1 MELTVDQARFFSAL
15 SMAASVA
22 DKRGST
28 PVLSHVLLDAQSD
41 QTLYCSATDTKIYLR
56 QTVPAAIERTGSLTI
71 AVKHLLAVTKT
82 LHAGSLQL
90 SAMDDDRLAL
100 KSGRSKFQI
109 VGLPEREF
117 PSDPFIPE
125 LEYSEIQ
132 VAPLLHLIQKT
143 LFSVCTD
150 EARLNLN
157 GALLHIQGD
166 HATMVSTDGHR
177 LTRCVAKIENLQSEH
192 SNPII
197 SRKGLIELKKVLE
210 KAETS
215 IHLAITD
222 QYLFAK
228 TKDLSFAIRLLDV
241 TFPPYERVIP
251 ETHKRRV
258 ELPRKELILALRSA
272 EVIAPD
278 KTPTVRLEFSASE
291 LVVTADN
298 PDLGVSTQS
307 LEIEMEGEA
316 ITTGFNARYL
326 IEALE
331 ATPGDFVVLQ
341 LQGELDPCRIE
352 PTSQD
357 QDLEFTAV
365 VMPIRIEQRSSSNT

>member
-1 MELTVDQARFFSAL
+1 MDLSVDQARFFSAL

-28 PVLSHVLLDAQSD
+28 PVLSNVLLDAQSD
-41 QTLYCSATDTKIYLR
+41 GTLYCSATDTKIYLR
-56 QTVPAAIERTGSLTI
+56 QRIPAAIERTGSLTV

-90 SAMDDDRLAL
+90 EAMEDDRLAL
-100 KSGRSKFQI
+100 QSGRSKFQI
-109 VGLPEREF
+109 LGLPEREF
-117 PSDPFIPE
+117 PSAPFVDE
-125 LEYSEIQ
+125 LKYCEIKT
-132 VAPLLHLIQKT
+132 APLLNLIQKT

-157 GALLHIQGD
+157 GALLDLRGEQ
-166 HATMVSTDGHR
+166 ATMVSTDGHR
-177 LTRCVAKIENLQSEH
+177 LTRCVAKIENLESDEPK
-192 SNPII
+192 PII

-210 KAETS
+210 RAEKS
-215 IHLAITD
+215 IQIGITN

-228 TKDLSFAIRLLDV
+228 TSDLNFAIRLLDV

-251 ETHKRRV
+251 ETHARKV
-258 ELPRKELILALRSA
+258 ELPRKELISALRSA

-278 KTPTVRLEFSASE
+278 KTPTVRLQFTETE
-291 LVVTADN
+291 LIVTADN
-298 PDLGVSTQS
+298 PELGVSTQS
-307 LEIEMEGEA
+307 LEIEMHGDPL
-316 ITTGFNARYL
+316 TTGFNARYL

-331 ATPGDFVVLQ
+331 ATPGDFVFLHF
-341 LQGELDPCRIE
+341 QGELDPCRIE

-357 QDLEFTAV
+357 LDLEFTAV
-365 VMPIRIEQRSSSNT
+365 VMPIRIEQRANG

>member
-1 MELTVDQARFFSAL
+1 MDLTVDQARFFSAL

-22 DKRGST
+22 DKRGTT
-28 PVLSHVLLDAQSD
+28 PVLSNVLLDAQSD
-41 QTLYCSATDTKIYLR
+41 GSLYCNATDTKIYLR
-56 QTVPAAIERTGSLTI
+56 QQLPAAIERTGSLTV

-90 SAMDDDRLAL
+90 QGMDDDRLAL
-100 KSGRSKFQI
+100 QSGRSKFQI

-117 PSDPFIPE
+117 PSAPFVDDLKYNE
-125 LEYSEIQ
+125 VK
-132 VAPLLHLIQKT
+132 VAPLLSLIQKT

-157 GALLHIQGD
+157 GALLHLQGE

-177 LTRCVAKIENLQSEH
+177 LTRCVAKIENLDSEH
-192 SNPII
+192 PKPII

-210 KAETS
+210 KAEKS

-222 QYLFAK
+222 TYLFAK
-228 TKDLSFAIRLLDV
+228 TADLSFAIRLLDV

-251 ETHKRRV
+251 ESHSRKV
-258 ELPRKELILALRSA
+258 ELPRKELISALRSA

-278 KTPTVRLEFSASE
+278 KTPTVRLQFTETE

-298 PDLGVSTQS
+298 PELGVSTQS
-307 LEIEMEGEA
+307 LEIEMQGEPL
-316 ITTGFNARYL
+316 TTGFNARYL

-331 ATPGDFVVLQ
+331 ATPGDFVILHF
-341 LQGELDPCRIE
+341 QGELDPCRIE

-357 QDLEFTAV
+357 VDMEFTAV
-365 VMPIRIEQRSSSNT
+365 VMPIRIEQRASS